1 MKVEGMPPQAMNT
14 AANNVRNKEVSG
26 NESEEQVKANE
37 KEVKEKPENFGQFV
51 SSMAKDKEAKAAF
64 IAAQKEADNFG
75 QAISAIARQGYDSYL
90 EDINETSEEPVPEEV
105 STASSEPEAEEVS
118 TAPSQPEPEEPS
130 SIEVEIPEVVA
141 DVTPTSVVD
150 PIEEL
155 FEDPD
160 SQNEPQTS

>member
-1 MKVEGMPPQAMNT
+1 MKVEGMPPQAMNA
-14 AANNVRNKEVSG
+14 AANNVRNKEVSS
-26 NESEEQVKANE
+26 NEFEEQVKAE
-37 KEVKEKPENFGQFV
+37 AKEKPDNFGQEV

-64 IAAQKEADNFG
+64 IAEQEAKNFG
-75 QAISAIARQGYDSYL
+75 QAISALARDKYASSL
-90 EDINETSEEPVPEEV
+90 EDTNETSEEPVPEEV
-105 STASSEPEAEEVS
+105 STSSSEPEAEEVS